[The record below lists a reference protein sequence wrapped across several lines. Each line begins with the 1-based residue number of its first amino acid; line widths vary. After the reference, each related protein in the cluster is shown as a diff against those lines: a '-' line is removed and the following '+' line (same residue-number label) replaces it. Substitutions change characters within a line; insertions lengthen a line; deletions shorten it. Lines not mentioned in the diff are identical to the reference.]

1 MKTTLVLLSLLAL
14 ASVAAAQTKITGTLD
29 CGKMD
34 QQQPMEVGD
43 KPGHVLGLAQS
54 KCTWSKPL
62 EIAGIT
68 SKDDVATGSIDA
80 SGNRGQTHGY
90 AVDAVSNGDKLTMRL
105 TGTVE
110 MKDGA
115 AVSEKGTWTF
125 VSGTGK
131 LKGIK
136 GKGSYTGTFKADSSS
151 TFEAEGEYTLPEK
164 K

>member
-1 MKTTLVLLSLLAL
+1 MKNTLVLLSLLAL

-29 CGKMD
+29 CGKMEN
-34 QQQPMEVGD
+34 QAMEVGD
-43 KPGHVLGLAQS
+43 KPGHVLGLGQS

-90 AVDAVSNGDKLTMRL
+90 AVDTVSNGDKLTMRL
-105 TGTVE
+105 TGTAEIKGDV
-110 MKDGA
+110 

-136 GKGSYTGTFKADSSS
+136 GKGSYAVTFKADGSS
-151 TFEAEGEYTLPEK
+151 TVEAEGEYTLPEK